1 MSHFYSSIQGGKG
14 KATRCGHKTT
24 GIKAMARCH
33 EVTLNVTGTHRHE
46 SNEDVFDI
54 HLSID
59 ADDVCLGEG
68 EDSSHANSFHPLR
81 IIFNGDTRTLSVDHV
96 VGPGESHN
104 VSSQQAQFLSDLDM

>member
-59 ADDVCLGEG
+59 
-68 EDSSHANSFHPLR
+68 SSHANSFHPLR

-96 VGPGESHN
+96 VGPGECHN